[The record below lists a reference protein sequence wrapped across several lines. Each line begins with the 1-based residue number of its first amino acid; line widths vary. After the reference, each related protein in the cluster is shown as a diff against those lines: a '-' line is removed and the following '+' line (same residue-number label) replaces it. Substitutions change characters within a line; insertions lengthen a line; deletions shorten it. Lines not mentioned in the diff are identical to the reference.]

1 MGNPTVDT
9 APSYRQAF
17 KKRRCQ
23 FLAEMWFYEQNG
35 MITRFQVL
43 GTVERGIGVATG
55 EVIKQE
61 IKSAQ
66 R

>member
-1 MGNPTVDT
+1 
-9 APSYRQAF
+9 
-17 KKRRCQ
+17 
-23 FLAEMWFYEQNG
+23 MWFYEQNG
-35 MITRFQVL
+35 MITRFQVQ
-43 GTVERGIGVATG
+43 GTVERGIGLATG